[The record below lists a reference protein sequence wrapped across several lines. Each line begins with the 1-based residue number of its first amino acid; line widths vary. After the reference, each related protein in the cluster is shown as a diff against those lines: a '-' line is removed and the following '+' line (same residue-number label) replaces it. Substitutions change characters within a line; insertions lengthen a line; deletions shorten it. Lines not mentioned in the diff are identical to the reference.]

1 LHKNRIN
8 FVKDWLKIG
17 TMHKILVIDDAEE
30 VVVSVEAALSS
41 ASTSLDAA
49 YTVKEALAKAQAYL
63 YDLIIIDI
71 TLPDGDGFDLLL
83 KIRNLE
89 GYAQTPVIF
98 LTGREDV
105 SSVVSAFSLGAE
117 DYIVKPFH
125 LLELR
130 ARVERRL
137 IHKESKVNSSSE
149 DQIIAGQLMISPQS
163 QRVKLKGKADFI
175 PLTAREFKILLLLVK
190 SPDHVFSRKQI
201 LDKVWGSEIT
211 VTDRTVDAHICY
223 LRKKLLQFSGSI
235 ESVSGEGYRFN
246 PNFS

>member
-1 LHKNRIN
+1 
-8 FVKDWLKIG
+8 
-17 TMHKILVIDDAEE
+17 MQKILVIDDAEE
-30 VVVSVEAALSS
+30 IAVSVEAALSS
-41 ASTSLDAA
+41 SSVGVDTA
-49 YTVKEALAKAQAYL
+49 YTVKEALAKTAAFL

-71 TLPDGDGFDLLL
+71 MLPDGDGFDLLL

-89 GYAQTPVIF
+89 GYAQTPVVF

-137 IHKESKVNSSSE
+137 IHREPKVAPGTD
-149 DQIIAGQLMISPQS
+149 DQIIAGQLIISPQS
-163 QRVKLKGKADFI
+163 QRVKLRGKPDFI

-190 SPDHVFSRKQI
+190 SPDHVFSRKLI
-201 LDKVWGSEIT
+201 LDKVWGSDIT

-223 LRKKLLQFSGSI
+223 LRKKLQQFSGYI

-246 PNFS
+246 PNFN

>member
-1 LHKNRIN
+1 M
-8 FVKDWLKIG
+8 
-17 TMHKILVIDDAEE
+17 MHKILVIDDAEE
-30 VVVSVEAALSS
+30 VAVSVEAALGSS
-41 ASTSLDAA
+41 SINVDVA
-49 YTVKEALAKAQAYL
+49 YTVKEALMKTGASL

-71 TLPDGDGFDLLL
+71 MLPDGDGFDLLL

-89 GYAQTPVIF
+89 GYAHVPVIF

-137 IHKESKVNSSSE
+137 VGSRETKMAKAQTGSD
-149 DQIIAGQLMISPQS
+149 DQIHAGPLLISPQS
-163 QRVKLKGKADFI
+163 QRVKLKGKPDPI

-190 SPDHVFSRKQI
+190 SPDHVFSRKMI
-201 LDKVWGSEIT
+201 LDKVWGSDIT

-223 LRKKLLQFSGSI
+223 LRKKLKECSGCI

-246 PNFS
+246 PVSH

>member
-1 LHKNRIN
+1 
-8 FVKDWLKIG
+8 
-17 TMHKILVIDDAEE
+17 MQKILVIDDAEE
-30 VVVSVEAALSS
+30 IAVSVEAALSS
-41 ASTSLDAA
+41 SLVDVDAA
-49 YTVKEALAKAQAYL
+49 YTVKEALAKTSAYL

-71 TLPDGDGFDLLL
+71 MLPDGDGFDLLL

-89 GYAQTPVIF
+89 GYAQVPVVF

-130 ARVERRL
+130 ARIERRL
-137 IHKESKVNSSSE
+137 VHREVKPVNQGSE
-149 DQIIAGQLMISPQS
+149 DQIIAGQLVISPLS
-163 QRVKLKGKADFI
+163 QRVKLRGKADFI

-190 SPDHVFSRKQI
+190 SPDHVFSRKNI
-201 LDKVWGSEIT
+201 LDKVWGSDIT

-223 LRKKLLQFSGSI
+223 LRKKLQQFSGSI

-246 PNFS
+246 PHFS

>member
-1 LHKNRIN
+1 
-8 FVKDWLKIG
+8 
-17 TMHKILVIDDAEE
+17 MHKILVIDDAEE

-41 ASTSLDAA
+41 PTLVVDAA
-49 YTVKEALAKAQAYL
+49 YTVKEALAKTAAFR

-71 TLPDGDGFDLLL
+71 MLPDGDGFDLLL

-89 GYAQTPVIF
+89 GYAQTPVVF

-130 ARVERRL
+130 ARIERRL
-137 IHKESKVNSSSE
+137 IHREPKITVMAD
-149 DQIIAGQLMISPQS
+149 DQIIAGQLLISPQS
-163 QRVKLKGKADFI
+163 QRVKLRGHADFI

-190 SPDHVFSRKQI
+190 SPDHVFSRKNI
-201 LDKVWGSEIT
+201 LDKVWGSDIT

-223 LRKKLLQFSGSI
+223 LRKKLQTFSGSI
-235 ESVSGEGYRFN
+235 ESISGEGYRFN